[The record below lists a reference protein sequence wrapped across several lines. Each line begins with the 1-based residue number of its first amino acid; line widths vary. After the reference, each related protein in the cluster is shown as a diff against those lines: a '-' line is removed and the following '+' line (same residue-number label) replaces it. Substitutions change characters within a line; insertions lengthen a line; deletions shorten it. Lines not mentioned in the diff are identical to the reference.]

1 MPIGSLIAVVL
12 VCTVWGAGFACMKV
26 GLAYLP
32 PFLYVSG
39 RFALTA
45 LCLLPWL
52 LARGTPWRVPRRVM
66 PGMIAIVALFTFQQS
81 LVFLGLSC
89 TTAGRMGVLLNTQP
103 IITAIVAH
111 WSLEHDRLTWGKL
124 SGLVLASFGVFVIFR
139 ESFGAFDE
147 KMLAGDIMALVAALA
162 WGVQNVITK
171 GVVRHTAPAAITLW
185 QSAVSC
191 ACFFAISSAF
201 EPGPVP
207 KQPLD
212 TVFFATSAYV
222 VLIAT
227 VVSFVAWVWLLE
239 HNNPSRV
246 ASFCFITPVA
256 SVFFGWLI
264 VGEPVS
270 RDTLAGTALVG
281 LGIFVAN
288 FRIRRQAGDAGP
300 PLSPA

>member
-1 MPIGSLIAVVL
+1 MPLGSLISVIL
-12 VCTVWGAGFACMKV
+12 VCTIWGAGFACMKV
-26 GLAYLP
+26 GLGYLP
-32 PFLYVSG
+32 PFLYVGG

-45 LCLLPWL
+45 ACLLPWL
-52 LARGTPWRVPRRVM
+52 AYRRTPWRVPRQVL
-66 PGMIAIVALFTFQQS
+66 PGLAAIVALFVFQQS
-81 LVFLGLSC
+81 FVFLGLAR

-111 WSLEHDRLTWGKL
+111 WWIEHDRLTWGKMA
-124 SGLVLASFGVFVIFR
+124 GLALASFGVFVIFR
-139 ESFGAFDE
+139 ESFGAFDGR
-147 KMLAGDIMALVAALA
+147 MLTGDLMALTAALA

-171 GVVRHTAPAAITLW
+171 GVVRRTAPTAITLW
-185 QSAVSC
+185 QSTVSC
-191 ACFFAISSAF
+191 ACFLAMSAAF
-201 EPGPVP
+201 DPGPIP
-207 KQPLD
+207 RHPLD
-212 TVFFATSAYV
+212 STFLWTSAYV

-264 VGEPVS
+264 VGEPVTH
-270 RDTLAGTALVG
+270 DTLAGTALVG
-281 LGIFVAN
+281 VGIFVAN

-300 PLSPA
+300 PLSPV